1 MPVPMEAYPPAY
13 VQHNLPFIVLS
24 RLGTTPELEPPPPVH
39 HVLPGSAGTRTSS
52 EIAPVTGERADQLL
66 QDFLSADGT
75 NAPWNARGSSS
86 SRRDLAHGFR
96 IRAAGRVG

>member
-1 MPVPMEAYPPAY
+1 MGAVSVSSLKPG
-13 VQHNLPFIVLS
+13 S
-24 RLGTTPELEPPPPVH
+24 RAPGRPSQLDSHVTTPNAR
-39 HVLPGSAGTRTSS
+39 AGTRTSS